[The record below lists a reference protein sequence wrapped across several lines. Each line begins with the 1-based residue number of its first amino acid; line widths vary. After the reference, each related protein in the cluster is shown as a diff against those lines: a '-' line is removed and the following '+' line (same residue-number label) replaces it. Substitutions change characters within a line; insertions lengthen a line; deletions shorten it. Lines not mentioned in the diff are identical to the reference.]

1 MYYEEYFAFSTPPF
15 SISPDP
21 HFLYLTPQHQEALA
35 HLLHGITA
43 QNGFVL
49 LTGEVGV
56 GKTTLCQSVLD
67 RLPDNTDVAFILNPK
82 LEPDEFFATTCDEL
96 GIDHD
101 PGQHGMRYYT
111 GLISAYLLEAH
122 SVGWNTVLLIDE
134 AQCLSHDL
142 IETIRLLTNLET
154 HEKKLLQI
162 ILVGQPQLRD
172 LLAMPSME
180 QVSQRI
186 TARFHLG
193 PLSRKEVKE
202 YVAHRLRLS
211 GGRKGLFTG
220 RAINRLHK
228 LTRGVPRL
236 INIICDR
243 ALMGAYVR
251 RDKRVSSRVLEVSA
265 REVLGGHY
273 VPSFRD
279 KRPLKSVLVYSL
291 VVTLVF
297 IGTVAW
303 LGMGAGGQ
311 SKLLNL
317 PALLSVVS
325 ESLW

>member
-1 MYYEEYFAFSTPPF
+1 MYYEEYFSFSTSPF

-21 HFLYLTPQHQEALA
+21 RFLYFTPQHKEALG

-56 GKTTLCQSVLD
+56 GKTTLCQSLLE

-82 LEPDEFFATTCDEL
+82 LEQDEFLAAVCDEL
-96 GIDHD
+96 CIGHD

-111 GLISAYLLEAH
+111 GLINAYLLESHAL
-122 SVGWNTVLLIDE
+122 GWNTVLLVDE

-162 ILVGQPQLRD
+162 ILVGQPQLRA

-193 PLSRKEVKE
+193 PLSRKDVRE
-202 YVAHRLRLS
+202 YVEHRLRLS
-211 GGRKGLFTG
+211 GGRADLFTV
-220 RAINRLHK
+220 RATYRLHK
-228 LTRGVPRL
+228 LTGGVPRL

-243 ALMGAYVR
+243 ALMGAFVR
-251 RDKRVSSRVLEVSA
+251 RIKRVNSRVLETSA
-265 REVLGGHY
+265 REVLAGHHVPY
-273 VPSFRD
+273 VRD
-279 KRPLKSVLVYSL
+279 KKSLKIVLVYSL
-291 VVTLVF
+291 IVLVYSLLA
-297 IGTVAW
+297 TVYFT
-303 LGMGAGGQ
+303 GIIF
-311 SKLLNL
+311 
-317 PALLSVVS
+317 
-325 ESLW
+325 